1 VRFTGPRDDNGALRD
16 GYLTSFV
23 NVSRIEPITTIHDHA
38 AIFDD
43 WVGVLSRLG
52 LHARHIDLRGR
63 LTSWRRDAVE
73 GVTLRFRHA
82 GLDLGD
88 IVLIWNADDPS
99 FLASDLGTGL
109 ERLRWVITR
118 QRWADAVFGSSTDAA
133 ALAELDSLRTAVLL
147 VGAGVLPTARGPG
160 YATRKILHGVSRLPA
175 TVGLSAAVRAAHRF
189 WSLTMTNLLPWPEIT
204 RRIESEV
211 LIRG

>member
-1 VRFTGPRDDNGALRD
+1 
-16 GYLTSFV
+16 
-23 NVSRIEPITTIHDHA
+23 
-38 AIFDD
+38 
-43 WVGVLSRLG
+43 VLSRLG

-63 LTSWRRDAVE
+63 LTTWRRDTVE
-73 GVTLRFRHA
+73 GMTLRFRHA
-82 GLDLGD
+82 GLELGD

-118 QRWADAVFGSSTDAA
+118 RRWADAVFGSSTDAA
-133 ALAELDSLRTAVLL
+133 GLVELDSLRTAVLL
-147 VGAGVLPTARGPG
+147 VGAGVLPAARGPG
-160 YATRKILHGVSRLPA
+160 NATRKILRGVPRLPA

-189 WSLTMTNLLPWPEIT
+189 WSLTTANLLPWPEIT

-211 LIRG
+211 LSRG